1 MEKVSQSTGGNLC
14 PSPCSNGEGGTGELF
29 RLIYAFRFQISSRR
43 RHCFIGILLRCA
55 FTSGW
60 NAVNAYRPR
69 AYSVTR
75 LLLTT
80 TLVRLGGGESQVWR
94 TQRDAESSNTKHE
107 TIEKRYLI
115 DCDRWTRILD
125 RICEIEDDD
134 TSRQLLLIDLPG
146 DLTLF
151 APRGISRDNFKKHE

>member
-1 MEKVSQSTGGNLC
+1 MGK
-14 PSPCSNGEGGTGELF
+14 EGQVNSF
-29 RLIYAFRFQISSRR
+29 DAFRFQISSRR

-134 TSRQLLLIDLPG
+134 TSRQLLLHPDR
-146 DLTLF
+146 F
-151 APRGISRDNFKKHE
+151 ARRFNAIRSTGNLEG